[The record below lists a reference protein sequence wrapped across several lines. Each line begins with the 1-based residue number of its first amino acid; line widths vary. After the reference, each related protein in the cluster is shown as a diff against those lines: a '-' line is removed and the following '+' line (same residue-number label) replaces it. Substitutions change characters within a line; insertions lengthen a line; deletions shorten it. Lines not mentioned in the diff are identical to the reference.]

1 MKILESGQILQFLTN
16 LVYEKKQVHFTSVD
30 LTVKSIAKVLV
41 GGSLDFGGSEYKS
54 AEREVIEPEK
64 AGPSEKY
71 GWWSLDEGDYFV
83 EYNEELSLPSGC
95 IAIIQPHERIIE
107 SGITHATRFL
117 TESDDRPII
126 SMIHVG
132 RGRVHIKENARI
144 SNLIV
149 ARTG

>member
-1 MKILESGQILQFLTN
+1 MKILEGSQILQLLAN
-16 LVYEKKQVHFTSVD
+16 LVYVKKQVHSASVD
-30 LTVKSIAKVLV
+30 LTVKSIANMSL
-41 GGSLDFGGSEYKS
+41 GGSLDFGGSEFKPGD
-54 AEREVIEPEK
+54 REVIEPEK
-64 AGPSEKY
+64 SDPSEKY

-107 SGITHATRFL
+107 SGTTHASRFV
-117 TESDDRPII
+117 TESDDRLV

-132 RGRVHIKENARI
+132 RGGIHIKENARI

-149 ARTG
+149 MRTG